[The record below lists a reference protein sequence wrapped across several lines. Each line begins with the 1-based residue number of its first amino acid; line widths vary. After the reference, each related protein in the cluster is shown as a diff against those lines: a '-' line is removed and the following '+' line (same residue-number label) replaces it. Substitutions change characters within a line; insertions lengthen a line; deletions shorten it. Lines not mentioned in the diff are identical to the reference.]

1 MLAESL
7 NAVLARRGIHY
18 AWVVAFLTFLTM
30 LTTAGA
36 MGLPGALILPL
47 HTEYGWSTATI
58 SSALALRIMLFGLM
72 APFSA
77 ALIGR
82 FGLRAVIT
90 TAVVLISA
98 GLLLATAMT
107 AFWQLLL
114 LWGVVVG
121 LGTGMT
127 AMVLGATVANRW
139 FVKNRGLVLG
149 LLTASGA
156 TGQLAFL
163 PLATLLV
170 QHVGWRAAVVPTVVA
185 CVVVAGLVALFM
197 CDRPERLGLGAYG
210 EDPAAAVAHAAVEAE
225 VAGQQGPV
233 ARAFGGLREAARVP
247 AFWALF
253 ATFFICGLS
262 TNGLIQSHFISFCAD
277 YGLGETDAASVLAMM
292 GIFDFFGTVA
302 SGWLSDRV
310 DNRWLL
316 FWYYGL
322 RGLSLLWLPHST
334 FTFYGLS
341 IFAMFYGL
349 DWIATVPPTVRLTGK
364 VFGREKAPLVFGWI
378 FTAHQIGAAVATYGA
393 GAARTG
399 LSTYLPAFYAA
410 GAMCL
415 VAALVALAADR
426 RQGPK
431 PEEATFPEPL
441 RA

>member
-1 MLAESL
+1 MLAEHL

-18 AWVVAFLTFLTM
+18 AWVVATLTFLTM

-77 ALIGR
+77 ALLGR

-121 LGTGMT
+121 LGTGLT

-170 QHVGWRAAVVPTVVA
+170 QHVGWRAAVLPTVVA

-210 EDPAAAVAHAAVEAE
+210 EDPAAAAAHAAETE
-225 VAGQQGPV
+225 VADQKGPV
-233 ARAFGGLREAARVP
+233 ARAVVGLRDAARVP

-341 IFAMFYGL
+341 LFAMFYGL

-364 VFGREKAPLVFGWI
+364 IFGREKAPLVFGWV
-378 FTAHQIGAAVATYGA
+378 FMAHQIGAAVATYGA

-415 VAALVALAADR
+415 VAALVALAADQR
-426 RQGPK
+426 PK
-431 PEEATFPEPL
+431 PETATFPEPL